1 MPEFTFRSDEI
12 ALPRG
17 AWAKAHRMRLR
28 HGDASVLAVTQGA
41 FRSYLHPLSTP
52 AGFCVTSESPSD
64 HPHHCGAW
72 IASDHVHAMVPA
84 ANAQVEEYTYNFYV
98 DEVFQGRS
106 PGRIVGIVKEA
117 GAADDG
123 YRIVQTLEWHGPTE
137 WAAPAGRLVAR
148 EVRTITVD
156 CGARRNRIDMT
167 SRLSCG
173 EFALKLG
180 PTRHAWF
187 NVRVADSMIVQNGG
201 AVTDDRGLSGG
212 VAVSGAGARWVD
224 FTGPVGGGAI
234 AGVCVVPHRLPGRVP
249 FWFVADWG
257 VVTVGPF
264 RDVGLSL
271 EPEETFESS
280 YTLLVHDG
288 PPDRDEIELIAQ

>member
-1 MPEFTFRSDEI
+1 
-12 ALPRG
+12 
-17 AWAKAHRMRLR
+17 MRLR

-106 PGRIVGIVKEA
+106 PGRIVGVVKEA

-123 YRIVQTLEWHGPTE
+123 YRIVQTLEWHGPAE

-201 AVTDDRGLSGG
+201 VVIDDRGLSGG
-212 VAVSGAGARWVD
+212 AAVSGAGARWVD
-224 FTGPVGGGAI
+224 FTGPVGGSAI
-234 AGVCVVPHRLPGRVP
+234 AGVSVVPHRLPGRMP

-271 EPEETFESS
+271 GPEETFESS